1 MLDAARVSPGTPNG
15 GEAPKGLSIL
25 ITPERK
31 NYSREFSIPWR
42 VTLEC

>member
-25 ITPERK
+25 NNT
-31 NYSREFSIPWR
+31 
-42 VTLEC
+42 